1 MTTYTLTVSTND
13 LGLGVI
19 NGARVTVDRKRTQ
32 VTDVFNGQSISK
44 NNVATNSSGIA
55 TIPLEPDD
63 GSVYHELKIFDL
75 AGILVYSKIFTM
87 PPQAVAVTA
96 LPIQDIIS
104 SSATQAVAASVTAT
118 AQAVISTEQT
128 VIATTQAVISTAQAV
143 IATAQ
148 AAIATDKAVLT
159 AADRVQTGL
168 DVISANSARDA
179 ALIQAGVYTTEPLGR
194 AAVAD
199 GQAFKVQGSGDIAAY
214 EYRRVNA
221 DSSTLIATYPSYSL
235 IAPFSGVLSKN
246 TTGVGGYLRAFT
258 DKYGRLLA
266 GIRSTGTVY
275 VGSLQAKTATLT
287 TATINALTISTSRV
301 FGVLT
306 ATLNSNV
313 SGVLS
318 AVTDKYGRKL
328 RSDNTDGTVTVS
340 KLRNAAG
347 VLVYP
352 LVTTAQS
359 TADTA
364 LALATSVGLS
374 DSKKALVAAQANGF
388 YPQPSTVATIT
399 VGTSGAASAIASSV
413 SVDKDNAALRYMY
426 GKKVVGGVSYPD
438 YVGNKW
444 QSANYGGGYIISN
457 GGAVE
462 FEYTGQRIEFL
473 LLCKGYGAQLRVL
486 YKDLPSG
493 IWKKTAI
500 ATTALDGGFRYIL
513 VDFQTSASRRIRF
526 ETSGHYFCGLQ
537 REPAATVTASSV
549 TAPPIVCMM
558 GDSFIEQAGASGACT
573 GMSFVM
579 GRALGID
586 IYSSGVGGTGV
597 NSTGGLNPAGGQKV
611 NYQTRVTDATSI
623 TNLGAFIIWQS
634 INDAGFTQAQQHDGL
649 EAIITTFRASKPTT
663 PIIIIGPTAP
673 TGTVTQPLY
682 LLRDAGRQVAN
693 EYGCHFIDQL
703 QPHCLVGT
711 GRVGATTGSGN
722 ADYYVGT
729 DNVHPSQ
736 DGHDYRGELLAQ
748 QIRSIIFTEF

>member
-1 MTTYTLTVSTND
+1 MTQITVADLNNAKLDVDTIANIANST
-13 LGLGVI
+13 
-19 NGARVTVDRKRTQ
+19 ATS
-32 VTDVFNGQSISK
+32 VTDRLGGTRRTLYS
-44 NNVATNSSGIA
+44 
-55 TIPLEPDD
+55 
-63 GSVYHELKIFDL
+63 L
-75 AGILVYSKIFTM
+75 ANEFPNAS
-87 PPQAVAVTA
+87 
-96 LPIQDIIS
+96 DN
-104 SSATQAVAASVTAT
+104 AARA
-118 AQAVISTEQT
+118 
-128 VIATTQAVISTAQAV
+128 
-143 IATAQ
+143 
-148 AAIATDKAVLT
+148 

-168 DVISANSARDA
+168 DRIQTGADVIAAKSARDA
-179 ALIQAGVYTTEPLGR
+179 ALIQAGVYETEAAGR
-194 AAVAD
+194 AAVAN

-214 EYRRVNA
+214 EYRRVDA
-221 DSSTLIATYPSYSL
+221 GSSTLIATYPSYSL
-235 IAPFSGVLSKN
+235 IAPVSGVLSTFSGVLFKN

-306 ATLNSNV
+306 ETLNTNV
-313 SGVLS
+313 AGVLS
-318 AVTDKYGRKL
+318 AVIDKYGRKL
-328 RSDNTDGTVTVS
+328 RSDNTDGTVTIS
-340 KLRNAAG
+340 KLRNASG
-347 VLVYP
+347 TLVYP
-352 LVTTAQS
+352 LITTAQS
-359 TADTA
+359 KADAA
-364 LALATSVGLS
+364 LALVS

-399 VGTSGAASAIASSV
+399 VGTSGAASAIANSV
-413 SVDKDNAALRYMY
+413 SVDKDAASLRYMY
-426 GKKVVGGVSYPD
+426 GTKVVGGVSYPD

-486 YKDLPSG
+486 YKELPSG
-493 IWKKTAI
+493 IWKATPI
-500 ATTALDGGFRYIL
+500 ATTALDGGFRHIL

-526 ETSGHYFCGLQ
+526 ETSGQYFCGLKV
-537 REPAATVTASSV
+537 EPTATVTASSV

-597 NSTGGLNPAGGQKV
+597 NSTGGLNPVGGQKV
-611 NYQTRVTDATSI
+611 NYQNRIADATGI
-623 TNLGAFIIWQS
+623 TNLSAFIIWQS

-649 EAIITTFRASKPTT
+649 EFIITTFRASKPTT

-703 QPHCLVGT
+703 QPHCLIGT
-711 GRVGATTGSGN
+711 GYAGATTGSGN
-722 ADYYVGT
+722 SDYYVGT

-736 DGHDYRGELLAQ
+736 AGHDYRGELLAQ

>member
-1 MTTYTLTVSTND
+1 MTQ
-13 LGLGVI
+13 I
-19 NGARVTVDRKRTQ
+19 
-32 VTDVFNGQSISK
+32 
-44 NNVATNSSGIA
+44 
-55 TIPLEPDD
+55 
-63 GSVYHELKIFDL
+63 
-75 AGILVYSKIFTM
+75 
-87 PPQAVAVTA
+87 
-96 LPIQDIIS
+96 
-104 SSATQAVAASVTAT
+104 
-118 AQAVISTEQT
+118 
-128 VIATTQAVISTAQAV
+128 
-143 IATAQ
+143 
-148 AAIATDKAVLT
+148 T
-159 AADRVQTGL
+159 AADLTNAKSDVDTIANIANSTSTSVTDRLGHTRRTLYSLANEFPNASDNAAAAAASAVSASL
-168 DVISANSARDA
+168 DAIAAESARDA
-179 ALIQAGVYTTEPLGR
+179 ALIQSGVYETEALGR

-221 DSSTLIATYPSYSL
+221 GTSTLIATYPSSDL
-235 IAPFSGVLSKN
+235 VSWIAPLSGVLSKN

-258 DKYGRLLA
+258 DKYGRLFA

-275 VGSLQAKTATLT
+275 VGSLQTKTATLT

-374 DSKKALVAAQANGF
+374 DSKIALVAAQANGF

-413 SVDKDNAALRYMY
+413 YVDKDNAALRYMY
-426 GKKVVGGVSYPD
+426 GKKVVGGASYPD
-438 YVGNKW
+438 NVGNKW

-486 YKDLPSG
+486 YKELPSG

-513 VDFQTSASRRIRF
+513 VDFQTAASRRIRF

-597 NSTGGLNPAGGQKV
+597 NSTGGLNPVGGQKV
-611 NYQTRVTDATSI
+611 NYQNRVTDATSI

-663 PIIIIGPTAP
+663 PIIIISPTAP

>member
-1 MTTYTLTVSTND
+1 M
-13 LGLGVI
+13 
-19 NGARVTVDRKRTQ
+19 
-32 VTDVFNGQSISK
+32 SK
-44 NNVATNSSGIA
+44 V
-55 TIPLEPDD
+55 
-63 GSVYHELKIFDL
+63 
-75 AGILVYSKIFTM
+75 
-87 PPQAVAVTA
+87 PP
-96 LPIQDIIS
+96 
-104 SSATQAVAASVTAT
+104 
-118 AQAVISTEQT
+118 
-128 VIATTQAVISTAQAV
+128 
-143 IATAQ
+143 
-148 AAIATDKAVLT
+148 
-159 AADRVQTGL
+159 
-168 DVISANSARDA
+168 
-179 ALIQAGVYTTEPLGR
+179 Y
-194 AAVAD
+194 
-199 GQAFKVQGSGDIAAY
+199 
-214 EYRRVNA
+214 VN
-221 DSSTLIATYPSYSL
+221 I
-235 IAPFSGVLSKN
+235 
-246 TTGVGGYLRAFT
+246 
-258 DKYGRLLA
+258 
-266 GIRSTGTVY
+266 
-275 VGSLQAKTATLT
+275 
-287 TATINALTISTSRV
+287 
-301 FGVLT
+301 
-306 ATLNSNV
+306 
-313 SGVLS
+313 
-318 AVTDKYGRKL
+318 
-328 RSDNTDGTVTVS
+328 
-340 KLRNAAG
+340 
-347 VLVYP
+347 
-352 LVTTAQS
+352 
-359 TADTA
+359 
-364 LALATSVGLS
+364 GLS

-462 FEYTGQRIEFL
+462 FEYTGQRIEFY
-473 LLCKGYGAQLRVL
+473 LLCRGYGAQLRVL
-486 YKDLPSG
+486 YKELPSG
-493 IWKKTAI
+493 IWKTTAI

-558 GDSFIEQAGASGACT
+558 GDSFLEQTGSSGACT

-597 NSTGGLNPAGGQKV
+597 NSTGGLNPVGGQKV
-611 NYQTRVTDATSI
+611 NYQNRVTDATSI

-736 DGHDYRGELLAQ
+736 DGHDYRGQLLAQ